1 LVELLALHG
10 LFSQQDVD
18 KIDDS
23 KD

>member
-1 LVELLALHG
+1 VELLALHG
-10 LFSQQDVD
+10 RFSQQDVD